1 MSTNKLAGKIA
12 RPVKA
17 DDLAGMSSER
27 SRREL
32 VEQRAYELW
41 VATGCGHGNDI
52 DHWLQAEREVLEG
65 QAASSRPTERE

>member
-1 MSTNKLAGKIA
+1 MSANKLAGKIA

-17 DDLAGMSSER
+17 DNLARMSSGR

-32 VEQRAYELW
+32 IEQRAYELW
-41 VATGCGHGNDI
+41 VAAGCAHGNDI

-65 QAASSRPTERE
+65 QVASSRPTERE